1 MPLLKI
7 YCFGGLK
14 IYKDDQPI
22 TTLLKKTQA
31 FLAYLTVERKASLPR
46 DKLCAMFWPESGE
59 MQAKYNLRY
68 TLWVLRTGLG
78 FPEGPNYEFVLSF
91 RDECQFNTEAN
102 YWLDTEEFEKKIILA
117 KNLEID
123 DSARIEYLTEA
134 VNLYRGDFLDGFF
147 IKKSWEFE
155 NWQRIQRERFFLEYT
170 RTVANLADLLIDR
183 KEYQKVVTLYNKSLL
198 ISPVQEEFHQ
208 GLIRLYLLMGERT
221 KALEQYERCREVLKR
236 EMRMTPAAET
246 QELRRSI
253 FQAVPEKEEQEE
265 EVEIPLV
272 ETERDEEKKE
282 IKSLNLAVTS
292 TSFDLDEI
300 LKDVP
305 DGLTLKYKKP
315 VSPPFVNREK
325 ELVELSQVLN
335 EVANAGAAE
344 VVFIKGE
351 LGIGKTRLIEE
362 FVAQRSED
370 AEVVYCATPHLANSI
385 PSHIFYE
392 GAAIWLKQKL
402 SQESSQLDKIKHL
415 FFNLHSS
422 VKIDKTA
429 KTHSVEPIFNFFS
442 AICVEKPLIL
452 ITEDLHWLSPSS
464 LDIFYELISKSLLKR
479 IIFIATYRPEDEENK
494 ALTTLI
500 GRLQRIVKVKKIPLN
515 RLSYEDVSRLLQ
527 KSAETIPNIAQY
539 AETIYFFTEGIPF
552 LITLIMEEF
561 LSPQFKGTLYLPDAL
576 KDIVAERVKRLS
588 AQAFYLLKIAAVLGN
603 SQKQRDLLTASKM
616 VADDFLAYLL
626 ELVEK
631 GFINEKETAGEITY
645 TFTHRLLPAV
655 ILEQMSLTE
664 KNLIKERC
672 SEVIME
678 SKDKSQ

>member
-1 MPLLKI
+1 MPLLKL

-91 RDECQFNTEAN
+91 RDECQFNTGAS

-183 KEYQKVVTLYNKSLL
+183 KEYQKVIALYNKSLL

-236 EMRMTPAAET
+236 EMRMTPAPET

-253 FQAVPEKEEQEE
+253 FQAEPEEEEQG
-265 EVEIPLV
+265 VEIPLV
-272 ETERDEEKKE
+272 ETETGEEKKIE
-282 IKSLNLAVTS
+282 SLNHSAPS
-292 TSFDLDEI
+292 PSIDLDEI

-305 DGLTLKYKKP
+305 DGLALSHKKS

-325 ELVELSQVLN
+325 EIVELSQVFN
-335 EVANAGAAE
+335 EIANAGAAE

-370 AEVVYCATPHLANSI
+370 AEVVYCATPHLANSLL
-385 PSHIFYE
+385 SHIFYE
-392 GAAIWLKQKL
+392 GGAIWLKQKL
-402 SQESSQLDKIKHL
+402 SQESSQLDKIKHF

-422 VKIDKTA
+422 VKMDKSVT
-429 KTHSVEPIFNFFS
+429 TPSVEPIFNFFS
-442 AICVEKPLIL
+442 CLSAEKPLIL

-479 IIFIATYRPEDEENK
+479 ILFIATYRPEDEENK

-500 GRLQRIVKVKKIPLN
+500 GRLQRIVKVKKIPLA

-527 KSAETIPNIAQY
+527 KSADIIPDIAQY

-616 VADDFLAYLL
+616 AVDDFLAYIL

-631 GFINEKETAGEITY
+631 GFINEKEGAGEITY

-672 SEVIME
+672 SEVIVE